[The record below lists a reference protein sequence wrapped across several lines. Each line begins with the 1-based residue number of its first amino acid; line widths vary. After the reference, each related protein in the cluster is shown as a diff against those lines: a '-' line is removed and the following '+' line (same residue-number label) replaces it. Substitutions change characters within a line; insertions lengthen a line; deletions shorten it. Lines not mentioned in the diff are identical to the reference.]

1 MMGNDPFIDDV
12 PWENHRKMMEN
23 DGGAPVSVH
32 AKLVPISSMNL
43 GLMNGDEW
51 RLYQYRTRGIID
63 QQT

>member
-1 MMGNDPFIDDV
+1 M
-12 PWENHRKMMEN
+12 ENHGKMMEN